1 MFEIK
6 TYPEFSWSLS
16 RHKTLMHC
24 ARQYAHQYYTSHNGW
39 LKDSPEWNK
48 QAYRL
53 KNLTNLEMYFG
64 SVVHDIIEQVIDH
77 YLNTGFIPEET
88 QLTEQVR
95 TLLNK
100 GFIDST
106 RRYNEWV
113 QRPKKT
119 TMFHEVYYGKTNQ
132 LPKDKIE
139 KISHRLNVTMKH
151 FLSCKTMKE
160 LAYNENIEFLEAE
173 KFRIL
178 EIGKLKVYVVLD
190 LLYKDREHNK
200 WVIVDWKTGKQSEED
215 PYQLALYVLY
225 LLQAYPISDLNN
237 IVIRNEYLLEGEAV
251 EHQLDQVTLEKVQEL
266 IGTSVEWMTD
276 YLEEASENKPLPL
289 EKFPQTSDQQSCHY
303 CNFYELC
310 FSNKKSASALVSLDR

>member
-1 MFEIK
+1 MGALFEIK

-24 ARQYAHQYYTSHNGW
+24 ARQYAHQYYSSHNGW
-39 LKDSPEWNK
+39 LRNAPEWNK

-64 SVVHDIIEQVIDH
+64 SVVHDIIEQVIED
-77 YLNTGFIPEET
+77 YLNTGILPEET
-88 QLTEQVR
+88 GLTENVR
-95 TLLNK
+95 MLLNK

-106 RRYNEWV
+106 RHYKNWIE
-113 QRPKKT
+113 RPKKT
-119 TMFHEVYYGKTNQ
+119 TMFHELYYGQTKK
-132 LPKDKIE
+132 LPKEKVE
-139 KISHRLNVTMKH
+139 KITHRLNVAMKH
-151 FLSCKTMKE
+151 FLSSKTMQE
-160 LAYNENIEFLEAE
+160 LAYNEQIEFLEAE

-178 EIGKLKVYVVLD
+178 EVGKLKVFVVLD
-190 LLYKDREHNK
+190 LLYKDLERNK

-225 LLQAYPISDLNN
+225 LLQSYSIPDLNN
-237 IVIRNEYLLEGEAV
+237 IVIRNEYLLEGNSV

-266 IGTSVEWMTD
+266 IGTSVEWMTG
-276 YLEEASENKPLPL
+276 YLEEPSENKPLSI
-289 EKFPQTSDQQSCHY
+289 ENFPKTSDQRACRY

-310 FSNKKSASALVSLDR
+310 FS